1 MAQTKKEYTGM
12 GRDHGKKIRA
22 GLAAFAGPFI
32 ASLLVAAPGSSLAAG
47 EPDYQHTHEIMAN
60 AINDF
65 VRPGYARLETAASGM
80 VGKTIT
86 MCSEPGQDTL
96 AATRDAFRETVMA
109 WSHIEIIRFGPVTS
123 GNRFER
129 ILFYPDRK
137 GTGLRQVQRLLA
149 GDEAVG
155 WRLEDLQEQSVAI
168 QGLGGIEFA
177 LYGTGSAKLAD
188 PTGASRCRYVEL
200 AARNIE
206 DIAGQLSE
214 AWAKEDGIA
223 SIWMNPGPQNRVFR
237 DNREALSQLIGA
249 MIHGLETVRDIRLG
263 SITGT
268 ANKQGNPQ
276 TAIYRRSGLTM
287 QSVAA
292 NLEAVSD
299 LFTSSKLEL
308 LLDEEYGTLG
318 DQVRFELDQT
328 IETAS
333 DLDGD
338 PQELVANPV
347 TSEKLDYLRQAIRFA
362 IERLNGE
369 FSAASGLAAG
379 FSFGDGD

>member
-1 MAQTKKEYTGM
+1 M
-12 GRDHGKKIRA
+12 GRHHETGNRLERA
-22 GLAAFAGPFI
+22 LVAVPVL
-32 ASLLVAAPGSSLAAG
+32 ASLLFAAPGQSFAAG
-47 EPDYQHTHEIMAN
+47 EPDYQHTHAIMAN

-65 VRPGYARLETAASGM
+65 VRPGYVNFEAAASSL
-80 VGKTIT
+80 VENTSS
-86 MCSEPGQDTL
+86 MCREPGEDTL
-96 AATRDAFRETVMA
+96 EATRAAFRDTVLA

-123 GNRFER
+123 ANRFER

-149 GDEAVG
+149 GDEAAG
-155 WRLEDLQEQSVAI
+155 WQLEDLQQQSVAI

-177 LYGTGSAKLAD
+177 LYGTGSGTLTDAA
-188 PTGASRCRYVEL
+188 GASRCHYVEL

-206 DIAGQLSE
+206 DIAGQLSS

-223 SIWMNPGPQNRVFR
+223 SIWMYPGPQNRVFR

-268 ANKQGNPQ
+268 ASKQGNPM

-292 NLEAVSD
+292 NLEAVKD
-299 LFTSSKLEL
+299 LFLSSDIGSL
-308 LLDEEYGTLG
+308 LTEEHGTLAE
-318 DQVRFELDQT
+318 QVRFEMDQT
-328 IETAS
+328 IRTAEK
-333 DLDGD
+333 LQGD
-338 PQELVANPV
+338 PQELVSQPA